1 MKQLEPDGRTNLPA
15 LADIFHALRRGRHI
29 SSADGALFTHLC
41 AHYEAY
47 RVLLEDLGFTLRRHP
62 REFFYLEDTSN
73 FTDIAGKMALFIFIL
88 VENLADRGLPI
99 EDTLMSSTFAADDLP
114 HLTGDR
120 YRELMREAEVTS
132 VEQLGGIILGLDRYG
147 FIRRLPDDRF
157 GFLPPAYRFLDL
169 CLQYAGTPAAKTA
182 MEDGNEYAREVQN
195 DE

>member
-29 SSADGALFTHLC
+29 SSADGAMFAHLC
-41 AHYEAY
+41 AHFEAY

-88 VENLADRGLPI
+88 VEHLADRGLPI

-132 VEQLGGIILGLDRYG
+132 AEQLGGILLSLERYG
-147 FIRRLPDDRF
+147 FIRRKPDDRF

-169 CLQYAGTPAAKTA
+169 CLQYAGDDKTK
-182 MEDGNEYAREVQN
+182 EIPGTQ
-195 DE
+195 